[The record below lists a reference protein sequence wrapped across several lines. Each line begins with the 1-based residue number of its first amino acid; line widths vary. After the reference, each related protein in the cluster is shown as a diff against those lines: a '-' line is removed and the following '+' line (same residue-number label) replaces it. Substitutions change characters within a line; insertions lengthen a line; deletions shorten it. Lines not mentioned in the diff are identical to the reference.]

1 MLLLGGAATV
11 HALTGMNVNLASFLI
26 PWGVILY
33 SAVGGLQAKFIA
45 DYVYVS
51 VIFVILVVCI
61 YSVYVKDFSTDQ
73 VYQGLAAVTDMTD
86 AQCESAFST
95 PGGGTFFQQGG
106 YACGAVPGNLRGSYL
121 TMVSGGGA
129 VFGVINLI
137 GNFGTVF
144 CDNAYWQ
151 SAIAARPQSAHRGYL
166 LGGLAWFAVP
176 FSLATSLGLCAVAL
190 QLPITAAE
198 AGAGLVPPAVATHLF
213 GRTGA
218 VMMTIMLF
226 NAITSTGSAEGLA
239 VSSLVVY
246 DVYRTY
252 INPEAT
258 GRQVLL
264 LSKVVL
270 VVFGGSMGA
279 LAVGLN
285 AIGLDL
291 DFVYLFMGILIGS
304 AVVPLWNMLMW
315 RKANASGAVAA
326 AWGGMLLAVVT
337 WLVTASAMYGDLSM
351 TALSKNEPMLAGNV
365 VAIGSSALIH
375 MVCSVVHPQNYD
387 FKSMAAI
394 QVLDAPQEAE
404 PAVEHLEGFEQ
415 SLKEAKAW
423 ILKRG
428 LGFTAFVLV
437 GWPMLCLG
445 AGVFSKGFFSLWV
458 FVSLVWG
465 FAAAAVVI
473 GLPLWESRDALLG
486 VGRALLR
493 CTRPRKD
500 LAGSPGEGGEPAG
513 AGEGSNAENA
523 DAASSL

>member
-1 MLLLGGAATV
+1 
-11 HALTGMNVNLASFLI
+11 
-26 PWGVILY
+26 
-33 SAVGGLQAKFIA
+33 
-45 DYVYVS
+45 
-51 VIFVILVVCI
+51 
-61 YSVYVKDFSTDQ
+61 
-73 VYQGLAAVTDMTD
+73 
-86 AQCESAFST
+86 
-95 PGGGTFFQQGG
+95 
-106 YACGAVPGNLRGSYL
+106 
-121 TMVSGGGA
+121 
-129 VFGVINLI
+129 
-137 GNFGTVF
+137 
-144 CDNAYWQ
+144 
-151 SAIAARPQSAHRGYL
+151 
-166 LGGLAWFAVP
+166 
-176 FSLATSLGLCAVAL
+176 
-190 QLPITAAE
+190 
-198 AGAGLVPPAVATHLF
+198 
-213 GRTGA
+213 
-218 VMMTIMLF
+218 
-226 NAITSTGSAEGLA
+226 
-239 VSSLVVY
+239 
-246 DVYRTY
+246 
-252 INPEAT
+252 
-258 GRQVLL
+258 
-264 LSKVVL
+264 
-270 VVFGGSMGA
+270 MGA

-375 MVCSVVHPQNYD
+375 MVCSVVRPQNYD

-500 LAGSPGEGGEPAG
+500 LAGSPGEGGELAG